1 MQALVD
7 RFVLDL
13 EGLIRRQ
20 ALSSVHA
27 ALGLVRGAPAVRP
40 GKVAKVARTAKAVKA
55 VKATISAAPK
65 AAPAPPGSR
74 GRRTPQDLAAEADR
88 LIVAIKAKPG
98 STVEQL
104 KLATKISSPEIPVK
118 NLLASKRITKTGEKR
133 ATRYFPG

>member
-40 GKVAKVARTAKAVKA
+40 GKVTKVARTPKA

-65 AAPAPPGSR
+65 PAPAPPGSR